1 MSAATTGAASGDSV
15 APADIVMPVKLKFA
29 QILVCWSKVLAISG
43 VQFRPCVVGGRG
55 LRSSSGR
62 ACSSRV
68 LTYAGGGGGG
78 GGGISVFFGF
88 PFLSFFLS
96 FLSWDRP
103 GGGRRSCRGP
113 PADCERSRRTV
124 NRKDCT

>member
-68 LTYAGGGGGG
+68 LTYARRNP
-78 GGGISVFFGF
+78 GF
-88 PFLSFFLS
+88 SL
-96 FLSWDRP
+96 
-103 GGGRRSCRGP
+103 GGRSTVEDIARKVCG
-113 PADCERSRRTV
+113 ER
-124 NRKDCT
+124 